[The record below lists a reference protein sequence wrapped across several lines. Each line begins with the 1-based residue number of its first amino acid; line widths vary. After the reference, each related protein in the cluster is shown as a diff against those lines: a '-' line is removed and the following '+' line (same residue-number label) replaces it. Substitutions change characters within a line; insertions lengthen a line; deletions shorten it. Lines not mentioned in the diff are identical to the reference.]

1 MTVLYKFLYYII
13 KKQLFSNVLLTLFQS
28 DMIWSNVTVVKRG
41 ERIMIDNFLLWEMVE
56 RMSVAA
62 TLAFVLS
69 QFAIF
74 RRMIYRQ
81 GSLQEKGTIALIFG
95 LIGILGTY
103 SGIPIGDALANSRV
117 VGVMTAGLLG
127 GPIMGVSAGIIAG
140 GHRYLLGGFTAFSCG
155 LANVCEGLLAGM
167 IHRYY
172 PEKVIPWWVALA
184 AGIVG
189 EIMQMAIIL
198 LTAHPYELARELVD
212 AIAVPMITV
221 NSLGVAVFM
230 LIIKTAIYTQEQIGA
245 EQSQKALDIATKTLP
260 YLRHGLDTKSA
271 QATAQIIFDAGGYAA
286 VAITDTE
293 QVLAFVGVEEA
304 HHPSAS
310 MRLTSSTCQVLK
322 RGEMYIAQ
330 SPVEIGCSCVKCKL
344 ASGII
349 VPLKRANHVV
359 GALKLYYIRE
369 NAVGQADRVF
379 ASGVAHLFSTQ
390 LELTEIDRQAKLVV
404 RAELKALYAQINPH
418 FLFNTLN
425 TITSLVR
432 TKPDLARELLIK
444 LGAMF
449 RYTLHNTGRD
459 ITLDEELAQVRAYLL
474 IEQARYGDKLIVDE
488 EVSPL
493 LGKYKIPFLT
503 IQPLVENAIKHGLQ
517 PKENGGHIIIRAAE
531 VDQDIIIHI
540 IDDGVG
546 MDVKQRC
553 PLSLP
558 SPECIGLSNVHER
571 LQGQYGLEYGLEINS
586 ILGTGT
592 TVTLRIPKKIGEAGD
607 ECA

>member
-1 MTVLYKFLYYII
+1 MND
-13 KKQLFSNVLLTLFQS
+13 S
-28 DMIWSNVTVVKRG
+28 
-41 ERIMIDNFLLWEMVE
+41 FLLWEMIE

-62 TLAFVLS
+62 TLAFLLS

-81 GSLQEKGTIALIFG
+81 GSLREKGTIALIFG
-95 LIGILGTY
+95 LIGIMGSY
-103 SGIPIGDALANSRV
+103 SGIPIADALANSRV

-127 GPIMGVSAGIIAG
+127 GPVMGVSAGLIAG
-140 GHRYLLGGFTAFSCG
+140 VHRYLLGGFTAFSCG
-155 LANVCEGLLAGM
+155 ITSVCEGLLAGM
-167 IHRYY
+167 VHRYY
-172 PEKVIPWWVALA
+172 PGKVVPWWIALA

-189 EIMQMAIIL
+189 EMMQMAIIL
-198 LTAHPYELARELVD
+198 LIARPYELARELVD

-221 NSLGVAVFM
+221 NSLGVAIFM
-230 LIIKTAIYTQEQIGA
+230 LIIKTAISTQEQVGA
-245 EQSQKALDIATKTLP
+245 EQSHKALDIATKTLP
-260 YLRHGLDTKSA
+260 YLRHGLDKETA

-286 VAITDTE
+286 VAITDTS
-293 QVLAFVGVEEA
+293 QVLAFVGVEAA
-304 HHPSAS
+304 HHRPDIIG
-310 MRLTSSTCQVLK
+310 LTNSTCQVLAS
-322 RGEMYIAQ
+322 GEMYIAQ
-330 SPVEIGCSCVKCKL
+330 NPLEIGCSCTKCKL
-344 ASGII
+344 ASGIV

-359 GALKLYYIRE
+359 GALKLYYTRS
-369 NAVGQADRVF
+369 NAVGQADQVF

-449 RYTLHNTGRD
+449 RYTLHKTGRD
-459 ITLDEELAQVRAYLL
+459 ITLDEELAQVRAYLM
-474 IEQARYGDKLIVDE
+474 IEQARYGDKLVVVE
-488 EVSPL
+488 EVSAA
-493 LGKYKIPFLT
+493 LGKFKIPFLI

-517 PKENGGHIIIRAAE
+517 PKEHGGRIIIRAME
-531 VDQDIIIHI
+531 EDEDIVIHI

-546 MDVKQRC
+546 MDVKERC
-553 PLSLP
+553 PLTLP

-571 LQGQYGLEYGLEINS
+571 LQGQYGVGYGLSICS
-586 ILGTGT
+586 ILGSGT
-592 TVTLRIPKKIGEAGD
+592 TVTLRIPQNLGEDGD

>member
-1 MTVLYKFLYYII
+1 MILFGREYG
-13 KKQLFSNVLLTLFQS
+13 QL
-28 DMIWSNVTVVKRG
+28 KRG
-41 ERIMIDNFLLWEMVE
+41 EKMPMDNFLLWEMIE

-81 GSLQEKGTIALIFG
+81 GSLREQSTITLMFG
-95 LIGILGTY
+95 MIGILGTY

-117 VGVMTAGLLG
+117 VGVMAAGLIG
-127 GPIMGVSAGIIAG
+127 GPIMGVSAGLIAG

-155 LANVCEGLLAGM
+155 IANVCEGLLAGM
-167 IHRYY
+167 VHRYY
-172 PEKVIPWWVALA
+172 PKKVIPWWIALA
-184 AGIVG
+184 AGVVG
-189 EIMQMAIIL
+189 EVMQMAIIL
-198 LTAHPYELARELVD
+198 LTSRPYELARELVD

-221 NSLGVAVFM
+221 NSLGVAIFM
-230 LIIKTAIYTQEQIGA
+230 LIIRTAMYTQEQVGA
-245 EQSQKALDIATKTLP
+245 EQSHKALDIATKTLP
-260 YLRHGLDTKSA
+260 YLRHGLDNNSA
-271 QATAQIIFDAGGYAA
+271 QATAQIIFDAGGYDA
-286 VAITDTE
+286 VAITDRSR
-293 QVLAFVGVEEA
+293 VLAFVGVKDA
-304 HHPSAS
+304 HHPSETMKLS
-310 MRLTSSTCQVLK
+310 NSTCQVLSS
-322 RGEMYIAQ
+322 GELYIAQ
-330 SPVEIGCSCVKCKL
+330 SPEEIGCSCTNCKL
-344 ASGII
+344 ASGIV

-359 GALKLYYIRE
+359 GALKLYYTRVGV
-369 NAVGQADRVF
+369 VGQADQVF

-444 LGAMF
+444 LGSMF
-449 RYTLHNTGRD
+449 RYSLHKTGRD
-459 ITLDEELAQVRAYLL
+459 ITLDEELAQVRAYLM
-474 IEQARYGDKLIVDE
+474 IEQARHGDKLLVE
-488 EVSPL
+488 EDISPE

-517 PKENGGHIIIRAAE
+517 PKENGGHIMIRATE
-531 VDQDIIIHI
+531 VDLDIIIDI

-546 MDVKQRC
+546 MNVEERC
-553 PLSLP
+553 SLALL

-571 LQGQYGLEYGLEINS
+571 LQGQYGVGYGLTIAS
-586 ILGTGT
+586 ILGSGT
-592 TVTLRIPKKIGEAGD
+592 TVTLRIPKRVGEEGD

>member
-1 MTVLYKFLYYII
+1 MI
-13 KKQLFSNVLLTLFQS
+13 LFGRGSGLLQ
-28 DMIWSNVTVVKRG
+28 RG
-41 ERIMIDNFLLWEMVE
+41 DKMPMDSFLLWEMIE

-81 GSLQEKGTIALIFG
+81 GSLGEQSTIALMFG
-95 LIGILGTY
+95 MIGILGTY

-117 VGVMTAGLLG
+117 VGVMAAGLIG

-155 LANVCEGLLAGM
+155 IANVCEGLLAGM
-167 IHRYY
+167 VRRYY
-172 PEKVIPWWVALA
+172 PKKVIPWWIALA
-184 AGIVG
+184 AGVVG
-189 EIMQMAIIL
+189 EVMQMGIIL
-198 LTAHPYELARELVD
+198 LISRPYDLARELVD

-221 NSLGVAVFM
+221 NSLGVAIFM
-230 LIIKTAIYTQEQIGA
+230 LIIRTAMHTQEQVGA
-245 EQSQKALDIATKTLP
+245 EQSHKALDIATKTLP
-260 YLRHGLDTKSA
+260 YLRHGLDNKSA
-271 QATAQIIFDAGGYAA
+271 QATAQIIFDAGGYDA
-286 VAITDTE
+286 VAITDRS
-293 QVLAFVGVEEA
+293 QVLAFVGVKDA
-304 HHPSAS
+304 HHPSDS
-310 MRLTSSTCQVLK
+310 MKLSNSTCQVLK
-322 RGEMYIAQ
+322 SGELYIAQ
-330 SPVEIGCSCVKCKL
+330 SPEEIGCNCTNCKL
-344 ASGII
+344 ASGIV
-349 VPLKRANHVV
+349 VPLKRANHVI
-359 GALKLYYIRE
+359 GALKLYYTR
-369 NAVGQADRVF
+369 VGVVGAADQVF

-449 RYTLHNTGRD
+449 RYSLHKTGRD
-459 ITLDEELAQVRAYLL
+459 ITLNEELAQVRAYLM
-474 IEQARYGDKLIVDE
+474 IEQARHGDKLLVE
-488 EVSPL
+488 EDISPE

-517 PKENGGHIIIRAAE
+517 PKENGGHILIRATE
-531 VDQDIIIHI
+531 VVQDIIIDI

-546 MDVKQRC
+546 MNVEEC
-553 PLSLP
+553 CTLP
-558 SPECIGLSNVHER
+558 TLAPECIGLSNVHER
-571 LQGQYGLEYGLEINS
+571 LQGQYGVGYGLTITS
-586 ILGTGT
+586 IIGSGT
-592 TVTLRIPKKIGEAGD
+592 TVTLRIPKRVAEESD